1 MRGRVGRGGLLDE
14 HRIGSAIEPKL
25 PGQRG
30 GGNGSLVEDHSLRA
44 DGRVGAAGTVGRQRS
59 KLIDINVTC
68 DEVPLGV
75 GGSMNEDIPILPR
88 LKLRGIE
95 HKTIGTGVGRGV
107 RITVNVGR

>member
-1 MRGRVGRGGLLDE
+1 MRNRVGRGGLLDE

-44 DGRVGAAGTVGRQRS
+44 DASVGAAGTVCRQRA
-59 KLIDINVTC
+59 KLININVTR

-75 GGSMNEDIPILPR
+75 GGGLDEDIPILPW
-88 LKLRGIE
+88 LKLRRIQHE
-95 HKTIGTGVGRGV
+95 AVGTG
-107 RITVNVGR
+107 